1 MNRTNAFLCRTI
13 IDPPAAGAWNMA
25 VDEALLEAAA
35 DEAACYL
42 RFYQWE
48 PATLSLGYFQRHAD
62 RREHEPSRGCQLVR
76 RQSGGGAIVH
86 DAEQTYSLIV
96 PQGHPL
102 ATDAQSLY
110 SAVHEELI
118 ATLAGLGITAAL
130 CRQASPPRREGEPF
144 LCFHRRAVGDVL
156 CGGHKVAGSA
166 QRRRQ
171 GAVLQHGSVLLAAS
185 PAAPDLPGL
194 AEIAG
199 RAVDEN
205 LLRTGWTT
213 RLAARLNLEVQPT
226 RLAAAQADR
235 ANALVDDKYGTAW
248 WSERR

>member
-1 MNRTNAFLCRTI
+1 
-13 IDPPAAGAWNMA
+13 MA

-42 RFYQWE
+42 RFYRWQ

-62 RREHEPSRGCQLVR
+62 RRQHAPSRDCPLVR

-96 PQGHPL
+96 PHGHPL

-110 SAVHEELI
+110 SAVHEVLI
-118 ATLAGLGITAAL
+118 ATLAELGIPTTL
-130 CRQASPPRREGEPF
+130 CRHASEPSGGAEPF

-156 CGGHKVAGSA
+156 CEGHKVAGSA

-171 GAVLQHGSVLLAAS
+171 GAILQHGSVLLASS
-185 PAAPDLPGL
+185 PVARDLPGL
-194 AEIAG
+194 VEVSGHAI
-199 RAVDEN
+199 DEN
-205 LLRTGWTT
+205 LLRASWTT
-213 RLAARLNLEVQPT
+213 RLAMRLNLEIQPT
-226 RLAAAQADR
+226 TLSAAQVDR
-235 ANALVDDKYGTAW
+235 AQELVRDKYGTARW
-248 WSERR
+248 TERR